1 MRTGPAERS
10 MGTVG
15 ILPHL
20 ILEGS
25 KGGWGRLRPTHT
37 CPLKFENVPSGP
49 DIYRSDRNR
58 LRISHKPQLLKRLIY
73 KLE

>member
-20 ILEGS
+20 ILAGS
-25 KGGWGRLRPTHT
+25 KGGWGRLRPPHITRMVIFAYNLLLPALFLSNGLAKAVCLYLNGLAT
-37 CPLKFENVPSGP
+37 VCPG
-49 DIYRSDRNR
+49 
-58 LRISHKPQLLKRLIY
+58 
-73 KLE
+73 